1 MVCCS
6 ITCEPHRRSTLKCQS
21 SENLTAIF
29 RVCFW
34 NRKNRKQFV
43 VNDVIYIDIRAKW
56 HYVRM
61 FGSIAMWIWP
71 AAPQNTGTNYAWCT
85 VYGVVGTNGT
95 LHRRT
100 SNIRLWE
107 CTHSHQAH
115 ATCAKGFDRYNHL
128 LPCWRFRGPFFPLF
142 PILLGLCASCMSIN
156 TDFCYICVSFNQVYG
171 LMVRT
176 LIPPPSN
183 RFCVCFFLISFSCGC
198 CCRLSRIIII
208 ILLLFFVVAC
218 LCINRLCTRNVSTT
232 NTSFRRSWNRTTH
245 RKVYQSVSMAAV
257 LFAFNFCCF
266 FLCSTFPLSFSI
278 SLSLTT
284 RQQCGVVT
292 VITMHLVFP
301 CTQRRRALARVYIIQ
316 FLILFSIFF
325 LVVCST
331 LYWFCLPS
339 PYTLY
344 SHAWCLLCT

>member
-1 MVCCS
+1 
-6 ITCEPHRRSTLKCQS
+6 
-21 SENLTAIF
+21 
-29 RVCFW
+29 
-34 NRKNRKQFV
+34 
-43 VNDVIYIDIRAKW
+43 
-56 HYVRM
+56 M

-100 SNIRLWE
+100 SNIWLWE

-156 TDFCYICVSFNQVYG
+156 AVFCYICVSFNQVYG

-208 ILLLFFVVAC
+208 ILLLFFFLLVCALIVCVREMYPLQIHPSVGVETAPRIER
-218 LCINRLCTRNVSTT
+218 CIRA
-232 NTSFRRSWNRTTH
+232 
-245 RKVYQSVSMAAV
+245 SVWQ
-257 LFAFNFCCF
+257 L
-266 FLCSTFPLSFSI
+266 
-278 SLSLTT
+278 
-284 RQQCGVVT
+284 
-292 VITMHLVFP
+292 
-301 CTQRRRALARVYIIQ
+301 
-316 FLILFSIFF
+316 
-325 LVVCST
+325 
-331 LYWFCLPS
+331 FCLPS
-339 PYTLY
+339 IFVFFFRVLPFLSLSLSLFRSPLDNSAVWWRWLRCTL
-344 SHAWCLLCT
+344 SSRVRSDGVLSRVCTLFNF

>member
-1 MVCCS
+1 
-6 ITCEPHRRSTLKCQS
+6 
-21 SENLTAIF
+21 
-29 RVCFW
+29 
-34 NRKNRKQFV
+34 
-43 VNDVIYIDIRAKW
+43 
-56 HYVRM
+56 M

-100 SNIRLWE
+100 SNIWLWE

-156 TDFCYICVSFNQVYG
+156 ADFCYICVSFNQVYG

-208 ILLLFFVVAC
+208 ILLLFFFFAC

-266 FLCSTFPLSFSI
+266 FFVFYLSSLFLYLSFAHHS
-278 SLSLTT
+278 TT
-284 RQQCGVVT
+284 VRCGDGDYDA
-292 VITMHLVFP
+292 P
-301 CTQRRRALARVYIIQ
+301 CLPVYAATACSRACVHY
-316 FLILFSIFF
+316 SIFNF
-325 LVVCST
+325 ILNFFSSCVFNPLLV
-331 LYWFCLPS
+331 LPAI
-339 PYTLY
+339 PLY
-344 SHAWCLLCT
+344 SL